1 MNPSKVRFLFLN
13 LGHAYDHMFML
24 LFPTVLLTLEQEWN
38 LPFNQLLLLLLG
50 GKIAFG
56 AGALPSGW
64 LGDRWN
70 RKHLMTLFFIGIG
83 FASIAT
89 GFSSGPIAMAVGLT
103 AIGIF
108 ASIYHPVGV
117 AMVVQGVPDVG
128 RRLGINGVAGNLGV
142 AAAAVTAGALIDFV
156 HWRAA
161 FIVPGIVSILTGLA
175 FALWTPPTP
184 PVKRASDKSATGG
197 KTVPAKGGA
206 SASGNPGTRG
216 VLPGMILL
224 ILGMTFLG
232 GLIFN
237 SILDSLPKIF
247 ALRLV
252 VLPTTGLGISGLL
265 SGVYIVGAMGQIVV
279 GLLLDRYSLR
289 RIFIG
294 VVLLQVPFL
303 LIASRSSG
311 WALVGVS
318 CVMMFTIFGVI
329 PIQDTLVARSTSDEW
344 RARAYALKYVVALGV
359 GFLAVPLVS
368 YVYRSTGEFVW
379 LFGLFAGIS
388 LSVAALAFLL
398 PAGIAPPPRALA
410 PTLAPSPAVPSVAGD
425 GAAGGGN

>member
-1 MNPSKVRFLFLN
+1 MNPSKVRFVFLN

-24 LFPTVLLTLEQEWN
+24 LFPTVLLTLEHEWN

-70 RKHLMTLFFIGIG
+70 RKHMITVFFIGIG
-83 FASIAT
+83 LASIAT
-89 GFSSGPIAMAVGLT
+89 GFATGPIGMAVGLT

-128 RRLGINGVAGNLGV
+128 RRLGINGVVGNLGV
-142 AAAAVTAGALIDFV
+142 AAAALTAGVLIDFV

-161 FIVPGIVSILTGLA
+161 YFVPGVISILTGLA
-175 FALWTPPTP
+175 FALLTPPA
-184 PVKRASDKSATGG
+184 PVVKSKPEGSAPGMKAGAEEDSQSAGNSRIGG
-197 KTVPAKGGA
+197 I
-206 SASGNPGTRG
+206 
-216 VLPGMILL
+216 LPGMILL

-247 ALRLV
+247 ALRLSG
-252 VLPTTGLGISGLL
+252 LPTSGLGISGLV
-265 SGVYIVGAMGQIVV
+265 SGVYVVGAMAQILV
-279 GLLLDRYSLR
+279 GILLDRYSLR
-289 RIFIG
+289 RIYIG
-294 VVLLQVPFL
+294 VALLQVPFL
-303 LIASRSSG
+303 LLASRSSD
-311 WALVGVS
+311 WTLVGVS

-329 PIQDTLVARSTSDEW
+329 PIQDTLIARSTSDEW
-344 RARAYALKYVVALGV
+344 RARA
-359 GFLAVPLVS
+359 
-368 YVYRSTGEFVW
+368 
-379 LFGLFAGIS
+379 
-388 LSVAALAFLL
+388 
-398 PAGIAPPPRALA
+398 
-410 PTLAPSPAVPSVAGD
+410 
-425 GAAGGGN
+425 

>member
-24 LFPTVLLTLEQEWN
+24 LFPTVLLTLEHEWN

-70 RKHLMTLFFIGIG
+70 RKHLLTVFFIGIG

-89 GFSSGPIAMAVGLT
+89 GFSSGPIGMAVGLT

-117 AMVVQGVPDVG
+117 ALVVQGVPDVG

-161 FIVPGIVSILTGLA
+161 FIVPGAVSILTGLA
-175 FALWTPPTP
+175 FALLTPPA
-184 PVKRASDKSATGG
+184 PVVRRATEQNTTEGNAA
-197 KTVPAKGGA
+197 PAKGGA
-206 SASGNPGTRG
+206 PAAGKNRTRG

-247 ALRLV
+247 ALRLLG
-252 VLPTTGLGISGLL
+252 LPTSGLGISGLV
-265 SGVYIVGAMGQIVV
+265 SGVYVVGAMGQIVV
-279 GLLLDRYSLR
+279 GMLLDRYSLR
-289 RIFIG
+289 RIYIA

-303 LIASRSSG
+303 LIASRSSE

-368 YVYRSTGEFVW
+368 YVYQSTGEFVW

-388 LSVAALAFLL
+388 LSMVGLAFLL

-410 PTLAPSPAVPSVAGD
+410 SSLASSPAAG